1 MCLPQFEL
9 LGTSVAQ
16 SCKRPP
22 PLYRTSDHTGEEFV
36 HALPKV
42 VGFLRVIRFPPTG
55 KVDRVC
61 QNGVIVGKVMTLKFV
76 NIDS

>member
-1 MCLPQFEL
+1 MCLQQFEL
-9 LGTSVAQ
+9 IGAFVAQ
-16 SCKRPP
+16 SSKRSP
-22 PLYRTSDHTGEEFV
+22 PLYQTSDHTWEEFV

-42 VGFLRVIRFPPTG
+42 VGFLRVVRFPPTG